1 MLKQKIGTYGEAK
14 KNFDTKVL
22 DKIISR
28 HQGKPGML
36 LDVLEEA
43 QRLEKAQYLSQP
55 VLEYVA
61 QKTGLPLSRI
71 YSVVTFY
78 AFFSLKPRGEHSIT
92 VCRGTACHTRG
103 SKNLLDYLKHLL
115 DLNDESAQ
123 EGEKVFLTTKD
134 NKFTLMTVAC
144 FGQCALA
151 PVVEIDGVIHV
162 HMTEPKLKA
171 IIHKLQ
177 HKGKAK

>member
-1 MLKQKIGTYGEAK
+1 
-14 KNFDTKVL
+14 L
-22 DKIISR
+22 DKIINR
-28 HQGKPGML
+28 NLGKPGML
-36 LDVLEEA
+36 LDILEEA
-43 QRLEKAQYLSQP
+43 QCIEKAQYLSQP

-61 QKTGLPLSRI
+61 QKTDLPLSRI

-78 AFFSLKPRGEHSIT
+78 AFFSLKPRGEHSII

-115 DLNDESAQ
+115 DLKDDATQ
-123 EGEKVFLTTKD
+123 EGGKVFLTTKD
-134 NKFTLMTVAC
+134 NQFTLMTVAC

-162 HMTEPKLKA
+162 HMTESKLKT
-171 IIHKLQ
+171 IIQKLKQ
-177 HKGKAK
+177 KGKGK

>member
-1 MLKQKIGTYGEAK
+1 MLKQKTDIRAEAK
-14 KNFDTKVL
+14 KNFNAKVL

-43 QRLEKAQYLSQP
+43 QRMEKAQYLSQP

-61 QKTGLPLSRI
+61 QKTGVPLSRI

-103 SKNLLDYLKHLL
+103 SRNLLEYLKTLL
-115 DLNDESAQ
+115 DLKSETGE

-151 PVVEIDGVIHV
+151 PVVEIDGTIYV

-171 IIHKLQ
+171 IIEKL
-177 HKGKAK
+177 KRKDR